1 MRLLSCVPPALN
13 TEPGGSSLSN
23 LRDAASGYTACMSS
37 KILIGLLIVLLAA
50 ALILVWTGKQHHGI
64 RTVAIHSR
72 PQPATNN
79 QPARTTT
86 QGGPENRTAPTTTAS
101 EPENH
106 PAEAT
111 ASNLNPT
118 DDSAAP
124 PATDG
129 SNWKRYVSSEYNF
142 ELSYPAD
149 WILTADYENNYGKP
163 PSGKSTPAYAGE
175 TRRLMELEMDGPSQ
189 SHEEVEIFQM
199 ERLSRFESPDPRPSS
214 RTGRSLLAIR
224 GPSGPQ
230 PLQLGSQRNR
240 LFSAATE
247 SRKYRLRPRDSP
259 GRLN

>member
-1 MRLLSCVPPALN
+1 MRLLSCVLLALN

-23 LRDAASGYTACMSS
+23 LRDTSSGYTARMSS
-37 KILIGLLIVLLAA
+37 KILIGLLIVLLLAA
-50 ALILVWTGKQHHGI
+50 ALILVWTGKQHHGTT
-64 RTVAIHSR
+64 TVAIHSQ
-72 PQPATNN
+72 PQPAASN

-86 QGGPENRTAPTTTAS
+86 QSG
-101 EPENH
+101 PENH

-111 ASNLNPT
+111 VSKLNPT
-118 DDSAAP
+118 DDSAPP
-124 PATDG
+124 PAKDG

-240 LFSAATE
+240 LFSTATE
-247 SRKYRLRPRDSP
+247 SRKYRLRPTDSP